1 MKMAALYWLV
11 FLGSL
16 CIGTVESAGYLYRMP
31 HHGDV
36 CYYEDLKNAHF
47 SYDEET
53 CRRPQEW
60 CYLHKCWTTC
70 GSTRRQSPINLDTSE
85 ARRTKASFQLYN
97 KDKRVPAFTYNNG
110 HAPHF
115 SVKLNETKR
124 NITLKLKSVSGRNP
138 NEDYILAD
146 LHIHLGKEKD
156 VGSEHSIDGK
166 FYPME
171 AHMVFYNS
179 KYGDISQAKPK
190 DDGLVV
196 IGVMIKAKRGHD
208 DDDDDDNND
217 NDDDEEE
224 DDGYEKGDDK
234 ERSEWESAWGHKYT
248 YTRVCCHRNY
258 GAYKHNG
265 DGEDYFSKKC
275 YKGNR
280 KCKVRF
286 ARTLSHIMEKYY
298 EKIKEY
304 HHNEEEPKET
314 KDPENLQCGEKP
326 SDKTIQ
332 SECTR
337 GGGHPEETYDVHCGI
352 SPVDVLPLDQRFY
365 TYPGSLTTPP
375 CYESV
380 QWIVYKCPI
389 KVSRKAF
396 KALQHVEDAEKKPL
410 NHHGVK
416 RPIKI
421 NEFFNVSK
429 NF

>member
-1 MKMAALYWLV
+1 MAALYWLV

-138 NEDYILAD
+138 NEEYILAD

-196 IGVMIKAKRGHD
+196 IGVMIK
-208 DDDDDDNND
+208 
-217 NDDDEEE
+217 
-224 DDGYEKGDDK
+224 
-234 ERSEWESAWGHKYT
+234 SAWGHKYT

-258 GAYKHNG
+258 GDYKHNG

-304 HHNEEEPKET
+304 HHNEEEQKET
-314 KDPENLQCGEKP
+314 KDPE
-326 SDKTIQ
+326 S
-332 SECTR
+332 
-337 GGGHPEETYDVHCGI
+337 
-352 SPVDVLPLDQRFY
+352 
-365 TYPGSLTTPP
+365 
-375 CYESV
+375 
-380 QWIVYKCPI
+380 
-389 KVSRKAF
+389 
-396 KALQHVEDAEKKPL
+396 
-410 NHHGVK
+410 
-416 RPIKI
+416 
-421 NEFFNVSK
+421 
-429 NF
+429 